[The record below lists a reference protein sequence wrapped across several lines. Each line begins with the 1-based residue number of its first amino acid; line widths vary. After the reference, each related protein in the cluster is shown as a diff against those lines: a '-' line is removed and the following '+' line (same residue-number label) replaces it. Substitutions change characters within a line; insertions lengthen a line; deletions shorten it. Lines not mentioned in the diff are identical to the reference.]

1 MRIGIY
7 GGSFSPVH
15 NGHVAAARAFMEQMW
30 LDILY
35 VIPAGV
41 PPHKSMEGD
50 ATVWQRLR
58 MCELAFGD
66 MDGVIVSDMEARRE
80 GKSYTVDT
88 LRALYSPENRL
99 FLMMGTDMLLTLDTW
114 REPDE
119 IFRLCYPV
127 YMRRE
132 QSDPI
137 LDQRIVSKIAE
148 YQQKY
153 GKVVRRITGD
163 AVPVSS
169 TQVRTAVAEA
179 RDISSKVPPAVEK
192 YIHEQGLYKKQGG
205 VPQ

>member
-15 NGHVAAARAFMEQMW
+15 NGHVAAAKAFMEQMW

-35 VIPAGV
+35 IMPAGV
-41 PPHKSMEGD
+41 PPHKQMEGD
-50 ATVWQRLR
+50 ANAWQRLK

-66 MDGVIVSDMEARRE
+66 MEGVLISDLEIRRE

-88 LRALYSPENRL
+88 LRALASPEHRL
-99 FLMMGTDMLLTLDTW
+99 FLMMGTDMLLTLGQW
-114 REPDE
+114 REPEE

-132 QSDPI
+132 ASDPI
-137 LDQRIVSKIAE
+137 LDQRIVATIAE
-148 YQQKY
+148 YQEKY

-163 AVPVSS
+163 AIPVSS
-169 TQVRTAVAEA
+169 TDVRRAVAQGKSIA
-179 RDISSKVPPAVEK
+179 HMVPAAVEK
-192 YIHEQGLYKKQGG
+192 YIREQGLYKSKGDEAQ
-205 VPQ
+205 

>member
-15 NGHVAAARAFMEQMW
+15 NGHVAAAKAFMEQMW

-35 VIPAGV
+35 IMPAGV
-41 PPHKSMEGD
+41 PPHKQMEGD
-50 ATVWQRLR
+50 ANAWQRLK

-66 MDGVIVSDMEARRE
+66 MEGVLISDLEIRRE

-88 LRALYSPENRL
+88 LRALASPEHRL
-99 FLMMGTDMLLTLDTW
+99 FLMMGTDMLLTLGQW
-114 REPDE
+114 REPEE

-132 QSDPI
+132 ASDPI
-137 LDQRIVSKIAE
+137 LDQRIVATIAE
-148 YQQKY
+148 YQEKY

-163 AVPVSS
+163 AIPVSS
-169 TQVRTAVAEA
+169 TDVRRAVSQGKSIAHM
-179 RDISSKVPPAVEK
+179 VPAAVEK
-192 YIHEQGLYKKQGG
+192 YIREQGLYKSKGDEAQ
-205 VPQ
+205 